1 MATLAT
7 AARMAEVNRATAHLG
22 TGSEHDDTAGRL
34 TLSDFMSLAY
44 VVSTMYKRVHPE
56 KKVEERRRVH
66 AYSEAPVLY
75 ALLFFILCA
84 SSLGLF
90 VLCTPVV
97 CRPIGTDTLSFT
109 SSSGANSYYAMQY
122 VNAVCDTEI
131 KVSSVS
137 GFTVLAVALIFVG
150 LALVGVNVVG
160 LAKLNRLHA
169 IARGDVYTELLHGKP
184 PEVWETPAAFV
195 RFFAAF
201 AVFKAAFTLACVGGF
216 TYFAYMF
223 AGKDRASRDASS
235 GQLQGGSLL
244 SRYGAVCDGRIIH
257 FDDRFPGSFRC
268 HLEREPVLQ
277 YLTALVYAA
286 GGILLIVMT
295 GMLGAMA
302 GFWLDYATWRRELTA
317 TKAKGG
323 AGEGAGPD
331 PDAGLVRS
339 VRSVIRLAM
348 GYFIAEPSEG
358 LPELMAKIVV
368 GKPPGKEELAAVVG
382 RAMHL
387 NKPPPAEVTEVMY
400 TIMQGAMGRG
410 MGDPEDMKE
419 LIMAAVCAWGDAER
433 QTYMRGML
441 DLLKQQK
448 MAQRQTG
455 AITPSPLG
463 AQPGAAANGGAELFV
478 DAHN

>member
-1 MATLAT
+1 
-7 AARMAEVNRATAHLG
+7 MAEVKRATAHLEV
-22 TGSEHDDTAGRL
+22 GSEHEDTAGRL

-56 KKVEERRRVH
+56 KKVDERRRVKE
-66 AYSEAPVLY
+66 YSEAPVLF
-75 ALLFFILCA
+75 ALLFFVLCA
-84 SSLGLF
+84 ASLGLS

-97 CRPIGTDTLSFT
+97 CRPIGTDTLTFT
-109 SSSGANSYYAMQY
+109 NSSAANSYYAMQY
-122 VNAVCDTEI
+122 VNAVCATEI
-131 KVSSVS
+131 KVSGVS

-150 LALVGVNVVG
+150 LALVAINVVG
-160 LAKLNRLHA
+160 LGKLNRLHA

-195 RFFAAF
+195 RFFAVF
-201 AVFKAAFTLACVGGF
+201 AIFKTAFTLACVGGF
-216 TYFAYMF
+216 TYYAYMI
-223 AGKDRASRDASS
+223 AGKDRANRDATT

-244 SRYGAVCDGRIIH
+244 SRYGAVCDGHVIH
-257 FDDRFPGSFRC
+257 YDDRFPGSFRC

-277 YLTALVYAA
+277 YLIALVYAA

-317 TKAKGG
+317 AKAKGG
-323 AGEGAGPD
+323 EADNGPD

-368 GKPPGKEELAAVVG
+368 GKPPGKEELAAIVG

-387 NKPPPAEVTEVMY
+387 NKPPPAEVTDVMY

-410 MGDPEDMKE
+410 MGDPDDMKE

-455 AITPSPLG
+455 AITPSPQG
-463 AQPGAAANGGAELFV
+463 AQPAASGGAELFV
-478 DAHN
+478 DAHI

>member
-1 MATLAT
+1 MAALAT
-7 AARMAEVNRATAHLG
+7 AARMAEVKRATAHLDA
-22 TGSEHDDTAGRL
+22 GSGDPSEDTAGRL

-56 KKVEERRRVH
+56 KKVDERRRVH

-75 ALLFFILCA
+75 ALVFFVLSA

-109 SSSGANSYYAMQY
+109 NSSAANSYYAFQY
-122 VNAVCDTEI
+122 VNAVCATEI
-131 KVSSVS
+131 KTSGVS
-137 GFTVLAVALIFVG
+137 GFTVLAVGLIFVG
-150 LALVGVNVVG
+150 LALVVINVVG
-160 LAKLNRLHA
+160 LGKLNRLHA
-169 IARGDVYTELLHGKP
+169 IARGDVYAELLHGKP

-195 RFFAAF
+195 RFFTLF
-201 AVFKAAFTLACVGGF
+201 ALFKTAFTLACVGGF
-216 TYFAYMF
+216 TYYAYMI
-223 AGKDRASRDASS
+223 AGKDSASRDAST

-244 SRYGAVCDGRIIH
+244 SRYGAVCDGRVIH
-257 FDDRFPGSFRC
+257 YDDRFTGSFRC
-268 HLEREPVLQ
+268 HLEREPVGQ
-277 YLTALVYAA
+277 YLIALVYAA

-295 GMLGAMA
+295 GMLGALA
-302 GFWLDYATWRRELTA
+302 GFWLDYATWRRELA
-317 TKAKGG
+317 AAKAKGG
-323 AGEGAGPD
+323 QAEDAGPD

-339 VRSVIRLAM
+339 VRSVLRLAM
-348 GYFIAEPSEG
+348 GYFIAEPAEG

-368 GKPPGKEELAAVVG
+368 GKPPGKEELAAIVG

-387 NKPPPAEVTEVMY
+387 NRPPPQEVTDVMF

-419 LIMAAVCAWGDAER
+419 LLMAAVCAWGDAER

-448 MAQRQTG
+448 NAQKQTG
-455 AITPSPLG
+455 AITPGPPATSS
-463 AQPGAAANGGAELFV
+463 GGAELFV